1 MPTYTEQNF
10 EDHIEAHLNR
20 SGYQSLQSSH
30 YNKSCCLIPYETLKF
45 IQDTQP
51 EVYQRLERQYDADT
65 PDKLLDRVSREIKNR
80 GVLDVLR
87 KGVRDRGCHFKLTYF
102 LPSSGMNPD
111 HQQLYAQNRF
121 SLIRQLKY
129 SEKNEKSLDMTLF
142 LNGLPLVTMELK
154 NSLTGQVFTDAEKQ
168 YRTARDAREPLFQFK
183 RCLVHFAVGNEKVSM
198 TTHLQGGKTR
208 FFPFNKDI
216 ENPVNPKGHKTAY
229 LWEDILQPDNLMEL
243 INNFIHEQETTE
255 KVYDTKTKM
264 VRDERHRVLVFP
276 RYHQLDV
283 IRQLRAAIVTE
294 GVGHN
299 YLIQHTTGSGKSN
312 SIAWLAHLL
321 THLFS
326 ASDTTNRIF
335 DSIIV
340 VTDRRVLDKQLQD
353 TIKQVEQV
361 DGVVHA
367 VDQTSAQLRGFL
379 ESGKDIII
387 STIQK
392 FSVIAE
398 EIGKLRSKTFAVIID
413 EAHSSQSGES
423 ARNLRLS
430 LSQGIDLDV
439 TEDDAEEVS
448 DIDAKILE
456 VMEQRRMQ
464 EHISYFGFS
473 GTPKNKTL
481 ELFGRKDEDGKF
493 VPFDVYAMR
502 QSISEGFTLDVLQ
515 NYTTFKRYFQ
525 LVKSV
530 PEDREYEKARTLR
543 TLTNYVDLQP
553 HSIETKTKIMLE
565 HFTEHTA
572 KTIEGKGRAMLVT
585 PSRLHCVKYK
595 LEFDKQMKEMGLPYG
610 CLVAFSDT
618 VHDTDNGQDYTENGM
633 NELPPSTSIADSFKS
648 PEYRILI
655 VASKFQTGFDEP
667 LLQTMYVDKRL
678 DGLQC
683 VQTLSR
689 LNRVTTGK
697 TDTLVLDFVN
707 EPEQIQEAFQEY
719 YQTTMLA
726 EETDPN
732 RLYDLQRQ
740 LESFDLYDEGT
751 IDQFCLIFYDPYQP
765 DELLQGVLDGVVER
779 WAALETDDRE
789 AFRSTLQSYIR
800 FYGYISQLMTFTD
813 VALEKLYIFGRSL
826 NKKLPKR
833 DHPDLGDVLASVDLD
848 SFRVQRTY
856 QELQLSLEAEDSE
869 VEGIGSDVRPIREPE
884 QDFLSNILE
893 NLNSAHQTDF
903 TVEDKVDIETIHQKM
918 HENEELRQVIAGD
931 NTETN
936 KEYKFNQVFDEILLS
951 FVNSRLDLFTKLS
964 QPEINKDLK
973 RQLYQ
978 AYLEQSSSSVE
989 AASASRSS

>member
-10 EDHIEAHLNR
+10 EDHIEQHLNQSEYR
-20 SGYQSLQSSH
+20 SLQSTD
-30 YNKSCCLIPYETLKF
+30 YDKSLCLIHDEVLQF

-51 EVYQRLERQYDADT
+51 DVYQRLERQYGADT
-65 PDKLLDRVSREIKNR
+65 PQKLLDRLSRQVASR

-87 KGVRDRGCHFKLTYF
+87 KGFKDRGCDFKLTYF
-102 LPSSGMNPD
+102 RPSSGMNPD
-111 HQQLYAQNRF
+111 HQRLYEQNRF
-121 SLIRQLKY
+121 SLIRQLHY
-129 SEKNEKSLDMTLF
+129 SQRNEKSLDMTLF

-168 YRTARDAREPLFQFK
+168 YRTDRDPREPLFQFK

-198 TTHLQGGKTR
+198 TTHLRADKTR
-208 FFPFNKDI
+208 FFPFNKGI
-216 ENPVNPKGHKTAY
+216 ENPVNPNGHKTAY

-243 INNFIHEQETTE
+243 IDNFIHEQETTE
-255 KVYDTKTKM
+255 KVYDPRIDA
-264 VRDERHRVLVFP
+264 VRDVKSRVLVFP

-283 IRQLRAAIVTE
+283 IRKLQKAIVE
-294 GVGHN
+294 EDVGHN

-326 ASDTTNRIF
+326 SETDTNRIF

-340 VTDRRVLDKQLQD
+340 VTDRRILDKQLQD

-361 DGVVHA
+361 EGVVHA
-367 VDQTSAQLRGFL
+367 VEKTSAQLREFL

-398 EIGKLRSKTFAVIID
+398 EIGKLKSKHFAVIID

-430 LSQGIDLDV
+430 LSQGIALGV
-439 TEDDAEEVS
+439 TEDYADEVS
-448 DIDAKILE
+448 DMDARILKE
-456 VMEQRRMQ
+456 MEMRRMQ
-464 EHISYFGFS
+464 DHISYFGFS

-481 ELFGRKDEDGKF
+481 ELFGRKDDEGNF
-493 VPFDVYAMR
+493 LPFHVYSMR

-515 NYTTFKRYFQ
+515 NYTTFKRYFE

-530 PEDREYEKARTLR
+530 PEDKEYEKARTLR
-543 TLTNYVDLQP
+543 KLTNYVDLQH
-553 HSIETKTKIMLE
+553 HSIETKARIILE
-565 HFTEHTA
+565 HFTERTA

-585 PSRLHCVKYK
+585 PSRLHCVRYK
-595 LEFDKQMKEMGLPYG
+595 LEFDRQMKEMGLPYG

-633 NELPPSTSIADSFKS
+633 NALPPSVSIADSFKS

-655 VASKFQTGFDEP
+655 VSNKFQTGFDEP

-707 EPEQIQEAFQEY
+707 EPDQIQEAFQQY
-719 YQTTMLA
+719 YQTTILA

-732 RLYDLQRQ
+732 RLYDLQSE
-740 LESFDLYDEGT
+740 LEGFDLYDDGT
-751 IDQFCLIFYDPYQP
+751 IDEFCLIFYDSDQS

-779 WAALETDDRE
+779 WSELKTEDGE
-789 AFRSTLQSYIR
+789 QFRSTLQSYIR
-800 FYGYISQLMTFTD
+800 LYGYISQLITFTD
-813 VALEKLYIFGRSL
+813 VALEKLYIFSHSL
-826 NKKLPKR
+826 NKKLPR
-833 DHPDLGDVLASVDLD
+833 REHSDLQGLLASVDLD
-848 SFRVQRTY
+848 SFRVQKTH
-856 QELQLSLEAEDSE
+856 ESLHLSLEESDSE
-869 VEGIGSDVRPIREPE
+869 VEGIGSDVAPRREPE
-884 QDFLSNILE
+884 QDFLSNILDA
-893 NLNSAHQTDF
+893 LNSAYQTDF
-903 TVEDKVDIETIHQKM
+903 TSEDKVDIENVYQKVRQ
-918 HENEELRQVIAGD
+918 HTELRQVIAGD

-936 KEYKFNQVFDEILLS
+936 KRYKFDQVIDEILLD
-951 FVNSRLDLFTKLS
+951 FVNNKLELYTKLS
-964 QPEINKDLK
+964 KPEINANLK

-978 AYLEQSSSSVE
+978 AYLAQP
-989 AASASRSS
+989 

>member
-1 MPTYTEQNF
+1 VPTYTEQRF
-10 EDHIEAHLNR
+10 EDHIEAHLNQSR
-20 SGYQSLQSSH
+20 YRSLQSSH
-30 YNKSCCLIPYETLKF
+30 YNKSLCLIPNETLKF
-45 IQDTQP
+45 IQDTQLKA
-51 EVYQRLERQYDADT
+51 YQKLERQYGKDT
-65 PDKLLDRVSREIKNR
+65 PQKLMLRISNQIKSR

-87 KGVRDRGCHFKLTYF
+87 KGVKDRGCAFDLTYF
-102 LPSSGMNPD
+102 RPSSGMNPK
-111 HQQLYAQNRF
+111 HKELYDQNRF
-121 SLIRQLKY
+121 SLIRQLHY
-129 SEKNEKSLDMTLF
+129 SEKNEKSLDMVLF

-168 YRTARDAREPLFQFK
+168 YRADRDTREPLFQFK

-216 ENPVNPKGHKTAY
+216 ENPVNPEGHKTAY

-255 KVYDTKTKM
+255 KVYDDKINAVKD
-264 VRDERHRVLVFP
+264 VKHRVLVFP

-283 IRQLRAAIVTE
+283 IRELEKAIKKK

-326 ASDTTNRIF
+326 SSDTTNRIF

-340 VTDRRVLDKQLQD
+340 VTDRRLLDKQLQD
-353 TIKQVEQV
+353 TIKQVGQV
-361 DGVVHA
+361 EGVVHA
-367 VDQTSAQLRGFL
+367 VDKNSAQLRGFL

-398 EIGKLRSKTFAVIID
+398 EIGKLKSKTFAVIID

-430 LSQGIDLDV
+430 LSQGIDLGV
-439 TEDDAEEVS
+439 TEDDADEVS

-464 EHISYFGFS
+464 DHISYFGFS

-481 ELFGRKDEDGKF
+481 ELFGRKDEEGIF
-493 VPFDVYAMR
+493 VPFHAYSMR
-502 QSISEGFTLDVLQ
+502 QSISEGFTLDVLR
-515 NYTTFKRYFQ
+515 NYTTFKRYFE

-530 PEDREYEKARTLR
+530 SEDKEYEKARTLR
-543 TLTNYVDLQP
+543 ALTNYVDLQH
-553 HSIETKTKIMLE
+553 HSIEIKTRIMLE

-585 PSRLHCVKYK
+585 SSRLHCVRYK
-595 LEFDKQMKEMGLPYG
+595 QTFDRQMKEMGLPYG

-633 NELPPSTSIADSFKS
+633 NELPPSTDIADSFKD
-648 PEYRILI
+648 PQYRILI
-655 VASKFQTGFDEP
+655 VANKFQTGFDEP
-667 LLQTMYVDKRL
+667 MLQTMYVDKRL

-689 LNRVTTGK
+689 LNRVATGK

-707 EPEQIQEAFQEY
+707 EPDQVQEAFQEY

-726 EETDPN
+726 EETDQN
-732 RLYDLQRQ
+732 RLYDLQSE
-740 LESFDLYDEGT
+740 LEGFDLYGEAT
-751 IDQFCLIFYDPYQP
+751 IDEFCLIFYDPDQP
-765 DELLQGVLDGVVER
+765 DELLQGVLDGVVEQ
-779 WAALETDDRE
+779 WSELERDNRE
-789 AFRSTLQSYIR
+789 EFRSTLQSYIR
-800 FYGYISQLMTFTD
+800 LYGYISQLMTFSD
-813 VALEKLYIFGRSL
+813 VALEKLYVFSQSL

-833 DHPDLGDVLASVDLD
+833 EHSDLQGLLDSVDLD
-848 SFRVQRTY
+848 SFRVQKTH
-856 QELQLSLEAEDSE
+856 ENLQLSLEERDSK
-869 VEGIGSDVRPIREPE
+869 VEGFGGDVVPRKEPE
-884 QDFLSNILE
+884 QDFLSNILDA
-893 NLNSAHQTDF
+893 LNSAYHIDF
-903 TVEDKVDIETIHQKM
+903 TPEDKVDLATIHRKV
-918 HENEELRQVIAGD
+918 HESEELRQVIEGD
-931 NTETN
+931 NSESN
-936 KEYKFNQVFDEILLS
+936 KRYKFDQVVEEILLD
-951 FVNSRLDLFTKLS
+951 FVNNKLELYTKLS
-964 QPEINKDLK
+964 KPEINADLK
-973 RQLYQ
+973 QRLYQ
-978 AYLEQSSSSVE
+978 AYLEQPSTPV
-989 AASASRSS
+989 

>member
-1 MPTYTEQNF
+1 MRTYTETDF
-10 EDHIEAHLNR
+10 ENHIEQHLNSSDYR
-20 SGYQSLQSSH
+20 SLQPAT
-30 YNKSCCLIPYETLKF
+30 YDRNLCLIPNETLQF

-51 EVYQRLERQYDADT
+51 KAYQRLERQYGAET
-65 PDKLLDRVSREIKNR
+65 PVNLLNRVSREITRR

-87 KGVRDRGCHFKLTYF
+87 KGVKDRGCDFKLTYF
-102 LPSSGMNPD
+102 QPSSGMNPD
-111 HQQLYAQNRF
+111 HQKLYAQNRF
-121 SLIRQLKY
+121 SLIRQLHY
-129 SEKNEKSLDMTLF
+129 SQRNENSVDMVLC

-154 NSLTGQVFTDAEKQ
+154 NSLTGQVVADAEKQ
-168 YRTARDAREPLFQFK
+168 YRTDRDSREPLFRFK

-198 TTHLQGGKTR
+198 TTHLQGGITR

-216 ENPVNPKGHKTAY
+216 ENPVNRNGHKTAY
-229 LWEDILQPDNLMEL
+229 LWEDILHPDNLMEL
-243 INNFIHEQETTE
+243 INNFIHEQETTA
-255 KVYDTKTKM
+255 KVYDDKISA
-264 VRDERHRVLVFP
+264 VRDEKSRVLVFP

-283 IRQLRAAIVTE
+283 IRQLKAAIVAE

-321 THLFS
+321 THLYRS
-326 ASDTTNRIF
+326 ADDTRRIF

-340 VTDRRVLDKQLQD
+340 VTDRRVLDRQLRE
-353 TIKQVEQV
+353 TIKQVGQV
-361 DGVVHA
+361 EGVVHA
-367 VDQTSAQLRGFL
+367 ADKHSAQLRGFL

-398 EIGKLRSKTFAVIID
+398 EIGKLKSKTFAVIID

-423 ARNLRLS
+423 ARSLRTS
-430 LSQGIDLDV
+430 LSKGIEEGE
-439 TEDDAEEVS
+439 TEDDADEVS
-448 DIDAKILE
+448 DIDARIIE
-456 VMEQRRMQ
+456 EMEQRRMQ

-481 ELFGRKDEDGKF
+481 ELFGRKDADGKF
-493 VPFDVYAMR
+493 APFHVYSMR

-515 NYTTFKRYFQ
+515 NYTTFNRYFE

-530 PEDREYEKARTLR
+530 SEDREYEKARTLR

-553 HSIETKTKIMLE
+553 HSIETKTRIMLE

-585 PSRLHCVKYK
+585 PSRLHCVRYK
-595 LEFDKQMKEMGLPYG
+595 LEFDKQMREMKLPYD

-618 VHDTDNGQDYTENGM
+618 VHDTDSGRDYTENGM
-633 NELPPSTSIADSFKS
+633 NGLPPSASIADAFKN
-648 PEYRILI
+648 PDYRILI
-655 VASKFQTGFDEP
+655 VANKFQTGFDEP
-667 LLQTMYVDKRL
+667 MLQTIYVDKRL

-689 LNRVTTGK
+689 LNRVAKGK

-707 EPEQIQEAFQEY
+707 EPDQIQEAFQEY
-719 YQTTMLA
+719 YQTTALA

-732 RLYDLQRQ
+732 RLYDLQSQ
-740 LESFDLYDEGT
+740 LDGFNLYDERV
-751 IDQFCLIFYDPYQP
+751 IDQFCRTFYESDRP
-765 DELLQGVLDGVVER
+765 DESLQGILDGIVEK
-779 WAALETDDRE
+779 WLELEEMNEPE

-800 FYGYISQLMTFTD
+800 LYGYISQLITFTD

-833 DHPDLGDVLASVDLD
+833 DHPDLNDVLASVDLD

-856 QELQLSLEAEDSE
+856 DSLQLSLEAQDSE
-869 VEGIGSDVRPIREPE
+869 VPGIGSDVGSVREPE
-884 QDFLSNILE
+884 QDFLSNIIDA
-893 NLNSAHQTDF
+893 LNEAYQTDF
-903 TVEDKVDIETIHQKM
+903 TMEDKVDIDNIYQKIRR
-918 HENEELRQVIAGD
+918 HEELRQVINGD

-936 KEYKFNQVFDEILLS
+936 KRYKFEQVIDDILLD
-951 FVNSRLDLFTKLS
+951 FVNNKLELYTKLS
-964 QPEINKDLK
+964 KPEINADLK

-978 AYLEQSSSSVE
+978 AYLDQP
-989 AASASRSS
+989 

>member
-1 MPTYTEQNF
+1 MPTYTEQRF
-10 EDHIEAHLNR
+10 EDHIEERLNQSR
-20 SGYQSLQSSH
+20 YRSLQSSH
-30 YNKSCCLIPYETLKF
+30 YNKSLCLIPSETLRF
-45 IQDTQP
+45 IQLTQL
-51 EVYQRLERQYDADT
+51 EAYQKLERQYGQET
-65 PDKLLDRVSREIKNR
+65 SVKLLDRISKQVASR

-87 KGVRDRGCHFKLTYF
+87 KGVRDRGCDFKLTYF
-102 LPSSGMNPD
+102 RPSSGMNPD
-111 HQQLYAQNRF
+111 HQRFYAQNRF
-121 SLIRQLKY
+121 SLIRQLHY
-129 SEKNEKSLDMTLF
+129 SERNEKSLDMVLF
-142 LNGLPLVTMELK
+142 LNGLPLATMELK
-154 NSLTGQVFTDAEKQ
+154 NSLTGQVMADAEKQ
-168 YRTARDAREPLFQFK
+168 YRTARDSREPLFKFK

-198 TTHLQGGKTR
+198 TTHLQRGKTR

-216 ENPVNPKGHKTAY
+216 ENPVNPNGHKTAY
-229 LWEDILQPDNLMEL
+229 LWEDILQPNNLIEL
-243 INNFIHEQETTE
+243 INNFIHEQETIE
-255 KVYDTKTKM
+255 KVYDDKTKM
-264 VRDERHRVLVFP
+264 VKDVKHNVLIFP

-283 IRQLRAAIVTE
+283 IRELEKAIKKE

-321 THLFS
+321 THLYRS
-326 ASDTTNRIF
+326 PTDTNRIF

-353 TIKQVEQV
+353 TIKQVAQV
-361 DGVVHA
+361 EGVVHA
-367 VDQTSAQLRGFL
+367 VEKTSAQLREFL

-398 EIGKLRSKTFAVIID
+398 EIGKLKSKTFAVIID

-423 ARNLRLS
+423 ARNLRIS
-430 LSQGIDLDV
+430 LSRGIDLGV
-439 TEDDAEEVS
+439 TEDDADEIS

-481 ELFGRKDEDGKF
+481 ELFGRKNEKGIF
-493 VPFDVYAMR
+493 TPFHTYSMH

-515 NYTTFKRYFQ
+515 NYTTFKRYFE

-530 PEDREYEKARTLR
+530 PEDKEYEKARTLR

-553 HSIETKTKIMLE
+553 HSIEKKTRIILE

-585 PSRLHCVKYK
+585 PSRLHCVRYK
-595 LEFDKQMKEMGLPYG
+595 QEFDRQMKEMRLPYG

-633 NELPPSTSIADSFKS
+633 NELPPSTSIADSFKE
-648 PEYRILI
+648 PQYRILI
-655 VASKFQTGFDEP
+655 VANKFQTGFDEP

-707 EPEQIQEAFQEY
+707 EPEQVQAAFQQY

-732 RLYDLQRQ
+732 RLYDLQSE
-740 LESFDLYDEGT
+740 LEGFDLYDEAT
-751 IDQFCLIFYDPYQP
+751 IDEFCLIFYDPNKP
-765 DELLQGVLDGVVER
+765 DELLQSILDGIVEK
-779 WAALETDDRE
+779 WSELERDDRE
-789 AFRSTLQSYIR
+789 EFRSTLQSYIR
-800 FYGYISQLMTFTD
+800 LYGYISQLMTFSD
-813 VALEKLYIFGRSL
+813 LALEKLYVFSQSL

-833 DHPDLGDVLASVDLD
+833 EHSDLQGLLESVDLD
-848 SFRVQRTY
+848 SFRVQKTH
-856 QELQLSLEAEDSE
+856 ENLQLSLEEKDSN
-869 VEGIGSDVRPIREPE
+869 VEGFGGDVVPHKDPE
-884 QDFLSNILE
+884 QDFLSNIIDA
-893 NLNSAHQTDF
+893 LNDAYQTDF
-903 TVEDKVDIETIHQKM
+903 TAEDKVDIATIHRKV
-918 HENEELRQVIAGD
+918 HANKELRQVINGD
-931 NTETN
+931 NSETN
-936 KEYKFNQVFDEILLS
+936 KRRKFDDVIDDILLD
-951 FVNSRLDLFTKLS
+951 FVSSKLDLYNKLAKS
-964 QPEINKDLK
+964 EINADLK
-973 RQLYQ
+973 QRLYQ
-978 AYLEQSSSSVE
+978 AYLEQPS
-989 AASASRSS
+989 